1 MTDEPDEPD
10 DTQVNRVDPTVR
22 QPATR
27 GFSAPDGEA
36 DGGGGGEGRDSP
48 EGAEAPVEKHS
59 ALVGWMSVPV
69 HQRLPIRR
77 STLLMIILFL
87 GFGTLCY
94 LYPPN
99 SAAITCNPS
108 RTCFDS
114 AGNEVGT
121 LPATSTTTS
130 TTAPTTTSTT
140 IRPTTSTTSGAHTG
154 VSTSTTAAG
163 QPAPTTTAPTT
174 QSTTTT
180 QPGTSGST
188 TTSSAPGGSG
198 TGTTTTA
205 PRP

>member
-1 MTDEPDEPD
+1 MTDDRD

-22 QPATR
+22 QPAIR
-27 GFSAPDGEA
+27 GFSAPDLAVEA
-36 DGGGGGEGRDSP
+36 GRAGEGRDSAVD
-48 EGAEAPVEKHS
+48 AEAPVERHS

-99 SAAITCNPS
+99 SGAITCDLASGTCSGPAVTFPVPS
-108 RTCFDS
+108 S
-114 AGNEVGT
+114 
-121 LPATSTTTS
+121 ATSTTTS
-130 TTAPTTTSTT
+130 TTAPATTTTT
-140 IRPTTSTTSGAHTG
+140 VRPTTSTTSGGHAG
-154 VSTSTTAAG
+154 SSTSTTAAG

-174 QSTTTT
+174 PSTSTT
-180 QPGTSGST
+180 QPRTSGST

-198 TGTTTTA
+198 TGTTTTV